1 MTERTSYI
9 VTELAGPKVAGRRV
23 AHGDTIEL
31 TEAEARAELIAG
43 VIAPHP
49 AESSAA
55 GASIASGPGEAGHDE
70 AARRGRRNERRRRE
84 GTFGPSHAFS
94 GAGFSGA
101 SGGTR
106 RSRGWES

>member
-23 AHGDTIEL
+23 THGDTIGL
-31 TEAEARAELIAG
+31 TEAEARTELIAG

-55 GASIASGPGEAGHDE
+55 AETIASEPAEAG
-70 AARRGRRNERRRRE
+70 RKKR
-84 GTFGPSHAFS
+84 
-94 GAGFSGA
+94 
-101 SGGTR
+101 
-106 RSRGWES
+106 